1 MKLLIRNGRVIDP
14 GQQLNQ
20 LADIWIDQGKIAA
33 ITPAE
38 AAAAAPDGISAE
50 VTVIE
55 AAGKLV
61 VPGLI
66 DLHVHLR
73 EPGFERKETIATGT
87 RAAARGGFTSVACM
101 PNTRPVA
108 DNRAVVEFIREQ
120 ARVTGVVNVYPIG
133 AITKVSKG
141 EELAE
146 MADLAAGGA
155 VAFSDDGRPVMN
167 AQVMRLALEYAR
179 IGDWPLIAH
188 CEDLHLAGEGQM
200 HEGYWS
206 MLLGLPGIPSSAE
219 EVMVARD
226 IRLAEITGSRL
237 HIAHVS
243 SAGTVELIRAAKKR
257 GVKVTAEVT
266 PHHLTLTDEIVA
278 KSGFSTNTKV
288 NPPLRTESDRQA
300 LLAGLKDGTIE
311 VIATD
316 HAPHTLEEKDREY
329 NFAPCGISG
338 LETAVP
344 LVWTELIE
352 QNVLGVEQLV
362 ACLTINPARILG
374 LAKGSLAVGAEADLT
389 IIDPALSQ
397 TVRVAEFVSLGK
409 NSPFD
414 GFNLKG
420 WPVATIVGGRLVMQ
434 DGRLLV

>member
-14 GQQLNQ
+14 GQQLNL

-33 ITPAE
+33 ITPA
-38 AAAAAPDGISAE
+38 APDGISAD
-50 VTVIE
+50 VKVID

-120 ARVTGVVNVYPIG
+120 ARVSGVVNVYPIG
-133 AITKVSKG
+133 AITKSSKG

-155 VAFSDDGRPVMN
+155 AAFSDDGQPVMN

-188 CEDLHLAGEGQM
+188 CEDLHLAAEGQM

-243 SAGTVELIRAAKKR
+243 SAGTVELVRAAKKR

-362 ACLTINPARILG
+362 ACLTTNPARILG

-389 IIDPALSQ
+389 IIDPELSQ

-420 WPVATIVGGRLVMQ
+420 WPVATIVAGRLVMQ

>member
-1 MKLLIRNGRVIDP
+1 
-14 GQQLNQ
+14 
-20 LADIWIDQGKIAA
+20 
-33 ITPAE
+33 
-38 AAAAAPDGISAE
+38 
-50 VTVIE
+50 
-55 AAGKLV
+55 
-61 VPGLI
+61 
-66 DLHVHLR
+66 VHLR

-120 ARVTGVVNVYPIG
+120 ARVSGVVNVYPIG
-133 AITKVSKG
+133 AITKSSKG

-155 VAFSDDGRPVMN
+155 AAFSDDGQPVMN

-188 CEDLHLAGEGQM
+188 CEDLHLAAEGQM

-243 SAGTVELIRAAKKR
+243 SAGTVELVRAAKKR

-362 ACLTINPARILG
+362 ACLTTNPARILG

-389 IIDPALSQ
+389 IIDPELSQ

-420 WPVATIVGGRLVMQ
+420 WPVATIVAGRLVMQ